1 MKDALQFS
9 NNPLQN
15 QVDLLLEQ
23 ILMVKKKKCISY
35 ENIVI
40 FFNLQHLILLAFMSS
55 RLRSTLV
62 FSRFVTFSILFN
74 NLIPISLTVTLEV
87 QSNDKKQHFSL
98 LGNTVL
104 RCYCHRQLTDES
116 PTDYRQ
122 ITDCQHFV
130 GHLVADT

>member
-1 MKDALQFS
+1 
-9 NNPLQN
+9 
-15 QVDLLLEQ
+15 
-23 ILMVKKKKCISY
+23 
-35 ENIVI
+35 
-40 FFNLQHLILLAFMSS
+40 MSF
-55 RLRSTLV
+55 L
-62 FSRFVTFSILFN
+62 TFIILFN